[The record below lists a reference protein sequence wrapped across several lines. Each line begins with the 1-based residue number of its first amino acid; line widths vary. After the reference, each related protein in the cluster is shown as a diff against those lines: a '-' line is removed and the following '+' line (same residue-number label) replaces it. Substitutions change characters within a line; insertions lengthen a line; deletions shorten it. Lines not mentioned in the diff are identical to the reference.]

1 METTVWNVDTT
12 SLAYKFMINSDAFY
26 RVCVILLIISIV
38 LLIFNSID
46 NSDKVRD
53 PLFEGYGPKMLIAI
67 FVTSACALLFCP
79 NKETMIFRYVSKV
92 IDDNKITNMNYTTVR
107 GILEEHRIIDTI
119 KALELVAPHR
129 IKVRKEDD
137 NSIIIKEGSK
147 DLNW

>member
-1 METTVWNVDTT
+1 MEPAVWNVDTT
-12 SLAYKFMINSDAFY
+12 SFAYKFMINADVFY
-26 RVCVILLIISIV
+26 AICIVLLIMSIV
-38 LLIFNSID
+38 LLICHSLDSSNG
-46 NSDKVRD
+46 RD
-53 PLFEGYGPKMLIAI
+53 PLLSGSWPKMLIAI
-67 FVTSACALLFCP
+67 FMTSACALLFCP
-79 NKETMIFRYVSKV
+79 SQETMVFRYVSKV

-107 GILEEHRIIDTI
+107 GILEEHRIINTI